1 MKFLEDLNP
10 AQIEAV
16 KATNGPVMIIAGAG
30 SGKTRVLT
38 YRIAYL
44 MACGVPSYQILALTF
59 TNKAASEMRN
69 RIIKLKGDEADSLWM
84 GTFHSMFARILRKEC
99 MHLKFTPAFTI
110 YDSDDSLSA
119 IKKVMTKLNLPT
131 QQFNPVAIR
140 SRMSMAKNQY
150 LSPGR
155 YAELARDLDALGEP
169 FLLRRRLSH
178 PVEYLLRYGRARDL
192 VVHELCVPV

>member
-59 TNKAASEMRN
+59 TNKAASEMKN
-69 RIIKLKGDEADSLWM
+69 RIIKLKGDEAGSLWM
-84 GTFHSMFARILRKEC
+84 GTFHSMFAQILV
-99 MHLKFTPAFTI
+99 
-110 YDSDDSLSA
+110 Y
-119 IKKVMTKLNLPT
+119 V
-131 QQFNPVAIR
+131 
-140 SRMSMAKNQY
+140 Y
-150 LSPGR
+150 LAPP
-155 YAELARDLDALGEP
+155 YI
-169 FLLRRRLSH
+169 
-178 PVEYLLRYGRARDL
+178 
-192 VVHELCVPV
+192 

>member
-59 TNKAASEMRN
+59 TNKAASEMKN
-69 RIIKLKGDEADSLWM
+69 RIIKLKGDEAGSLWM

-110 YDSDDSLSA
+110 YDADDSLSV
-119 IKKVMTKLNLPT
+119 IKKVMTKLNVRRSNSIRLP
-131 QQFNPVAIR
+131 F
-140 SRMSMAKNQY
+140 
-150 LSPGR
+150 
-155 YAELARDLDALGEP
+155 
-169 FLLRRRLSH
+169 
-178 PVEYLLRYGRARDL
+178 
-192 VVHELCVPV
+192 VHV